1 MLAISN
7 IETTSGM
14 SIDKTTVELYGTIT
28 SDGLLNN
35 DIRYIKLELLGNL
48 NPMQV
53 KDKLSKIFKDD
64 VNFL

>member
-1 MLAISN
+1 MLAISK

-35 DIRYIKLELLGNL
+35 DIKYIKLELLGSL
-48 NPMQV
+48 NPTQV
-53 KDKLSKIFKDD
+53 KDKLSGIFKDD
-64 VNFL
+64 VKFL